1 MSVLTRNINGV
12 VRKRCGSDFEEYITQ
27 FDLVIL
33 FETWLPTNSN
43 YNSDIKGY
51 KSEHLFGNKGF
62 NVNKKDGQAVEFLCI
77 LEINLVQKQLL

>member
-33 FETWLPTNSN
+33 FETWLPNKSN
-43 YNSDIKGY
+43 YNLDIKGY
-51 KSEHLFGNKGF
+51 KSEHLFGNKGL
-62 NVNKKDGQAVEFLCI
+62 NVKKRTDKRWNFCVF
-77 LEINLVQKQLL
+77 